1 MKTLEDVMTR
11 DVETLA
17 PHTSLRLASE
27 VMRRLD
33 TDAVP
38 ICADGTLVGLV
49 TQRDVVVRGLAL
61 GRDPDRTPVSA
72 VMREDVERESSH
84 ASLALASERM
94 RQERLSRLLVVD
106 DEEHLVGVVSRQA
119 LLPDLPPPPLGSSRV
134 GRTAARQ
141 TVH

>member
-1 MKTLEDVMTR
+1 MKTLQDVMTR

-17 PHTSLRLASE
+17 PQTSLRLAAE

-72 VMREDVERESSH
+72 VMREDVEHESPH
-84 ASLALASERM
+84 APLPLAAERM

-106 DEEHLVGVVSRQA
+106 DGQHLVGVVSRQELIA
-119 LLPDLPPPPLGSSRV
+119 DFPPHPTRSSPV

-141 TVH
+141 TLH